1 MRVEEKAN
9 VLTFASKKQFGSV
22 VRWHPTQSTIVS
34 AMDYAGSV
42 TVFDTRSIY
51 PIHIAEHVQEGK
63 ILCGAWKNGEE
74 LLSGGEDK
82 KLRRLSVARGEE
94 MNVV

>member
-1 MRVEEKAN
+1 M
-9 VLTFASKKQFGSV
+9 LTFASQKQFGSV
-22 VRWHPTQSTIVS
+22 VRWHPTQSTTVS

-42 TVFDTRSIY
+42 TVFDTRSTF

-63 ILCGAWKNGEE
+63 ILCGAWKNGEV

-94 MNVV
+94 